1 MKMTGDC
8 CCRSNCNDNGHSARK
23 VLSKKE
29 KITKLENYAQ
39 ELKKE
44 LATVEEHIKDLGTN

>member
-1 MKMTGDC
+1 MTGDC

-29 KITKLENYAQ
+29 KIIKLENYAQ